1 MKKANIIKKTGIVV
15 AALFI
20 FISLFSISAD
30 AESKVAGKKEVTGKE
45 IAKDNHG
52 KRAGGKKKSSGKKRN
67 PGMMGSIEKRKVALK
82 ASFRRA
88 GISQDDIDDIFSD
101 ERIELYYS
109 IYAPPVLKEGEQKKR
124 KLSYFDEEFGLFK
137 PESIESGKRILAD
150 NKELFEKIESLYG
163 VPANYIV
170 SIIRIETDFKKHLGK
185 YGVFNA
191 LYTMS
196 MLDKRVKRV
205 EMAHR
210 ELVAWV
216 KMCQRRGMDPFATK
230 GSWAGAFG
238 IPQFMPSSYVTFA
251 VDYNGDG
258 KVDLY
263 DYPDAFASIA
273 NYLHRV
279 GWKTGNEKKMRRA
292 VYNYNHEKA
301 YVNAVFA
308 YAERI

>member
-1 MKKANIIKKTGIVV
+1 MKKLNISKKVGV
-15 AALFI
+15 AVTALFI
-20 FISLFSISAD
+20 
-30 AESKVAGKKEVTGKE
+30 VAGIFGYNAVAQSEVVGKKELTSKE
-45 IAKDNHG
+45 IKKDKAGN
-52 KRAGGKKKSSGKKRN
+52 RAGGKKKSRGKNRK
-67 PGMMGSIEKRKVALK
+67 PAIMGSIEKRKAALK
-82 ASFRRA
+82 VSFRRS

-109 IYAPPVLKEGEQKKR
+109 IYAPPVLKEGEQKKK

-137 PESIESGKRILAD
+137 PESIESGKKVIAD
-150 NKELFEKIESLYG
+150 NKRLFDQIESFYG

-185 YGVFNA
+185 YRVFNA
-191 LYTMS
+191 LYTMCL
-196 MLDKRVKRV
+196 LDKRAKRV

-216 KMCQRRGMDPFATK
+216 RMCKRRGMDPFAMK

-238 IPQFMPSSYVTFA
+238 IPQFMPSSYVIFA

-258 KVDLY
+258 KADLY

-273 NYLHRV
+273 NYLHHM
-279 GWKTGNEKKMRRA
+279 GWKTGNEKKMRRS
-292 VYNYNHEKA
+292 VYSYNHEKA